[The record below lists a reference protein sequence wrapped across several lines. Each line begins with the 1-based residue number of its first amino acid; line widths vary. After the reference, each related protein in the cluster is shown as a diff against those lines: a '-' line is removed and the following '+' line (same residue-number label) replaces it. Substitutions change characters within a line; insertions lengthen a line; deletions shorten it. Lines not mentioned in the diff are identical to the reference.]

1 MHQSLSSLYEN
12 YPLYIIHLHISSIE
26 NPYREYLLRL
36 HWNIF
41 RLLLILIFI
50 PHPHCTIAGI
60 TKFCPKF
67 KYIKL
72 FPNTIFFPF
81 RSKIFFGRNFIF
93 RQLNAWLCLQPFTYL
108 KTECYFVCFINYHVL
123 KILLL
128 SLYIRAVY
136 FQKNWNTNTQAGS
149 SSRNRAH
156 RLGHVPISISITY
169 FPNHIH
175 TESRKYFKR

>member
-26 NPYREYLLRL
+26 NPYREYPLRL

-60 TKFCPKF
+60 IKFCPKF

-72 FPNTIFFPF
+72 FPFQP
-81 RSKIFFGRNFIF
+81 KIFFGRNFVF
-93 RQLNAWLCLQPFTYL
+93 WQLNAWLCLQPFTYL
-108 KTECYFVCFINYHVL
+108 KPSA
-123 KILLL
+123 ILFASSIIMFWKFSFYLF
-128 SLYIRAVY
+128 IRAVF
-136 FQKNWNTNTQAGS
+136 FQRGWNKNTLAGV
-149 SSRNRAH
+149 SSRNRVH

-169 FPNHIH
+169 FPNHLPYTRH
-175 TESRKYFKR
+175 HNPLLNTNHK